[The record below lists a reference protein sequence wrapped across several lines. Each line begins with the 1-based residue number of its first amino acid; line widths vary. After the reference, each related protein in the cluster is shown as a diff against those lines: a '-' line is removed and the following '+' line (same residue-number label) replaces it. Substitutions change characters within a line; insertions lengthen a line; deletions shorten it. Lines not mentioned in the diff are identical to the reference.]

1 MKCPYCSSKNT
12 GRCQQRTSLGYDE
25 YRCRDCSRQFNDR
38 TGSVYNFLA
47 YRTEVV
53 VLAVRYY
60 YEFKTSLDDVV
71 KLMMMRGIELSHQ
84 TIHNWVQS
92 VGVDMAMKFRV
103 RWKGKAGKKW
113 HADATYIRV
122 EGRWCYLYRA
132 IDKDGNLI
140 DVYLSDTRDD
150 AAAQAFFSQCFKTI
164 GVKPQQI
171 TIDKE
176 AALANGIKDVFKN
189 DVKHRTSKYM
199 NNRMEQDHRGIKSRL
214 KNMRGFKNTFSALV
228 FCTVF
233 EEIRQHFSMKGQT
246 RAKRQGF
253 LASKIEQFHQIIH
266 SIA

>member
-1 MKCPYCSSKNT
+1 MKCPYCTSKNI
-12 GRCQQRTSLGYDE
+12 GRCQQRTNLGYVK
-25 YRCRDCSRQFNDR
+25 YRCRDCSRQFNTR

-47 YRTEVV
+47 HRTEVV

-60 YEFKTSLDDVV
+60 YEFKTSLEDVV

-92 VGVDMAMKFRV
+92 VGVDMALKFRV
-103 RWKGKAGKKW
+103 RRKGKAGKKW

-150 AAAQAFFSQCFKTI
+150 AAAKTFFKQCFDTT
-164 GVKPQQI
+164 GVRPKQI
-171 TIDKE
+171 TTDKE
-176 AALANGIKDVFKN
+176 AALANGIEDVFKN
-189 DVKHRTSKYM
+189 DVKHLTSKYM
-199 NNRMEQDHRGIKSRL
+199 NNCIEQDHRGIKSRL
-214 KNMRGFKNTFSALV
+214 KNMRGFKNIFSALV

-233 EEIRQHFSMKGQT
+233 EEIRQHFSMQGRT
-246 RAKRQGF
+246 RAQRRGLF
-253 LASKIEQFHQIIH
+253 ASKIEQLNQMIY
-266 SIA
+266 SSA

>member
-1 MKCPYCSSKNT
+1 MNCPHCSSKDT
-12 GRCQQRTSLGYDE
+12 QKRQEKTHLGYHE
-25 YRCRDCSRQFNDR
+25 YRCRDCGRQFNER
-38 TGSVYNFLA
+38 TGTVFNFLTH
-47 YRTEVV
+47 RTEVV

-71 KLMMMRGIELSHQ
+71 KLMVMRGIQLSHQ
-84 TIHNWVQS
+84 TVYNWTQT
-92 VGVDMAMKFRV
+92 VGVEMALKFRA
-103 RWKGKAGKKW
+103 RRKGKVGKKW

-132 IDKDGNLI
+132 IDKEGHLI

-150 AAAQAFFSQCFKTI
+150 AAAKAFFRQCFKTI

-171 TIDKE
+171 TTDKE
-176 AALANGIKDVFKN
+176 AALANGIEDVFKN

-214 KNMRGFKNTFSALV
+214 KNMRGFKNIFSALV

-246 RAKRQGF
+246 RAQRRGF

-266 SIA
+266 CIA